1 MIIKNYNLKNYL
13 NYNYFLLYG
22 SNFGHIE
29 ETINKI
35 LKPNL
40 SKNIFYYDEDEIIL
54 NINEF
59 KESILNK
66 SFFDN
71 DKLII
76 INLASDKILKVVED
90 LIASKTPETTI
101 IIKSNI
107 LEKKSKLRVF
117 FEKNKQTISVPFF
130 EDNYQSLLPIA
141 QNFFSKN
148 NIKTSGEI
156 ISFIIEKSNNN
167 RLNLNNELRKILYF
181 YKKKSSIDFKDIIK
195 LVNSSERLDISDLV
209 DQLLLKSEKK
219 LIRILNDSIFGSDD
233 IILIVRSLLFK
244 LKRLKK
250 IQTQLKIEKN
260 QELVISSFKPA
271 IFWKDKDVIKQQL
284 KVLTLDKIKKFIKAV
299 NNLELLIKQIP
310 NISPIIINN
319 FLLEKSKQINN

>member
-90 LIASKTPETTI
+90 LIARKTPETTI

-167 RLNLNNELRKILYF
+167 RLSLNNELRKILYF

>member
-90 LIASKTPETTI
+90 LIARKTPETTI

>member
-1 MIIKNYNLKNYL
+1 MIIKNYNLKNNL

-29 ETINKI
+29 ETITKI

-40 SKNIFYYDEDEIIL
+40 SKNIFYYNEDEIIL
-54 NINEF
+54 NTDEF

-66 SFFDN
+66 SLFDD

-76 INLASDKILKVVED
+76 INLASDKILKIIED
-90 LIASKTPETTI
+90 LITKKTSETTI
-101 IIKSNI
+101 IIKSNV
-107 LEKKSKLRVF
+107 LEKKSKLRIF
-117 FEKNKQTISVPFF
+117 FEKNKETICVPFF

-148 NIKTSGEI
+148 NIKTSGKI

-167 RLNLNNELRKILYF
+167 RLKLNSELRKILYF
-181 YKKKSSIDFKDIIK
+181 YKKKSHINFKDIVK
-195 LVNSSERLDISDLV
+195 LVNSSERFDISDLT
-209 DQLLLKSEKK
+209 DQLLLKNEKK
-219 LIRILNDSIFGSDD
+219 VIRILNDNIFSLDD
-233 IILIVRSLLFK
+233 VILITRSLLYK

-260 QELVISSFKPA
+260 QELIISSFKPT

-284 KVLTLDKIKKFIKAV
+284 KVLTLSEINKFIKDIC
-299 NNLELLIKQIP
+299 NLELTIKQ
-310 NISPIIINN
+310 NSNTFKVLINN
-319 FLLEKSKQINN
+319 FLIEQSKQINN